1 MRVRSSALVWALL
14 PAGVAV
20 AWLAEREQ
28 ARLPRPWT
36 FLVTALTPGLCLIAA
51 GLMIWSRRPQNR
63 CWWLLVASGFAWYIG
78 HFEHAADRNVAL
90 FGFAFNGLDDVFL
103 AWVVLAF
110 PTGRL
115 DRDYQRSVLAL
126 VAAIVATRTLARLFL
141 HVPPDVAGY
150 GTTNRFLPITD
161 DRWWRLVEDLFAIGF
176 TAAILLV
183 LASVAYRWVESSLP
197 ARGMLAPA
205 LFAAVVLAF
214 SVAYEHIIGWNARI
228 PGTQGLPVFYVVS
241 WSHALMAIALVIG
254 LLRLRRTR
262 SAVVDLVAE
271 LGQDAPPAR
280 LGEALGRALGDPSL
294 TLWAWSAIEGSY
306 IDEAGNRMALPFS
319 QPNRAVTRIERQGE
333 PLAALVHDV
342 ALLEDP
348 GLVNAVVA
356 AVRLTI
362 DNEQLQAEIQTQLAE
377 VAASRSRIMAAGDAE
392 RRRIERDLHDGA
404 QQRLVT
410 IALALRLAHSR
421 LTDGGDPRVEAV
433 LSQAVDNLTEA
444 IENLRDLAHGIHP
457 AILSDAGLGV
467 ALESLVDRSPV
478 PVTLDIR
485 LAGQPSVAI
494 AAAAYFAVSEA
505 LTNVAKHANA
515 TTVIVRAVDTN
526 GSIRIDVTDDGCGG
540 ADLHRGSGLSGI
552 ADRVA
557 TVGGSLRIH
566 SPTGGGTRF
575 EVELPCVSS

>member
-1 MRVRSSALVWALL
+1 LI

-20 AWLAEREQ
+20 AWFAEREQ
-28 ARLPRPWT
+28 ARVSRPWT
-36 FLVTALTPGLCLIAA
+36 FLVTELVPGLALIAA
-51 GLMIWSRRPQNR
+51 GLLIRSRRPQNR
-63 CWWLLVASGFAWYIG
+63 CWWLLVASGFAWYVG
-78 HFEHAADRNVAL
+78 DFEHSADRNVAL
-90 FGFAFNGLDDVFL
+90 FGFAFNGWHEVFL
-103 AWVVLAF
+103 AWVVLSF
-110 PTGRL
+110 PSGRL
-115 DRDYQRSVLAL
+115 HRQYQKVLVAL
-126 VAAIVATRTLARLFL
+126 VAALVAARTVARLFL

-161 DRWWRLVEDLFAIGF
+161 DRWWRLAEDVFAITF

-183 LASVAYRWVESSLP
+183 LASVAYRWVESSRP
-197 ARGMLAPA
+197 ARGMLTPA
-205 LFAAVVLAF
+205 LVAAAVLAV
-214 SVAYEHIIGWNARI
+214 SVAYQHLIGWNSRL
-228 PGTQGLPVFYVVS
+228 PGTEGLPVFYVVS
-241 WSHALMAIALVIG
+241 WSHALMAAALAIG
-254 LLRLRRTR
+254 LIRLRRTR

-280 LGEALGRALGDPSL
+280 LGEALGRALGDQSL
-294 TLWAWSAIEGSY
+294 TLWAWSASEGSY
-306 IDEAGNRMALPFS
+306 VDDVGDPVKLPVG
-319 QPNRAVTRIERQGE
+319 QPNRAVTRIERQGA

-377 VAASRSRIMAAGDAE
+377 VAASRSRIMAAGDDE

-410 IALALRLAHSR
+410 IALALRVAHSR
-421 LTDGGDPRVEAV
+421 VADGANPSIEAV
-433 LSQAVDNLTEA
+433 LSQAVKDLGEA
-444 IENLRDLAHGIHP
+444 IEDLRDLAHGIHP
-457 AILSDAGLGV
+457 AILSEAGLGV
-467 ALESLVDRSPV
+467 ALESLIDRSPV
-478 PVTLDIR
+478 PVTLDVR
-485 LAGQPSVAI
+485 LAGQPSPAI
-494 AAAAYFAVSEA
+494 SAAAYFAVSEA

-515 TTVIVRAVDTN
+515 RSVIVRAVATD
-526 GSIRIDVTDDGCGG
+526 GVIRIDVIDDGCGG

-566 SPTGGGTRF
+566 SPTGEGTRF